1 MTADG
6 GGAPPPAGGGNGP
19 GLIDVQ
25 LALGQLCLDRGGP
38 EQAQAIE
45 WFRIAA
51 RSGDARA
58 INMLGRCYE
67 RGWGVTADPREA
79 AAYYLKAADRG
90 DVWALFNLG
99 DLYCR
104 GEGVPADDEAAYRL
118 YAAAARKGHV
128 KALNMLGLFHEGGRA
143 VPADGAAARAF
154 FKAAAEGGDCW
165 GQFNH
170 ARMLILDGALD
181 QAVPWFRQA
190 LDTGFPDFFRSM
202 AAVLAEHPD
211 PKLQALARQA
221 SALARQGRTPAP
233 SSAGDRDPAPLE

>member
-6 GGAPPPAGGGNGP
+6 GHAPSPADGGGNGP
-19 GLIDVQ
+19 DIIDVQ
-25 LALGQLCLDRGGP
+25 LALGQLCLDRGGS
-38 EQAQAIE
+38 EQAQAVE
-45 WFRIAA
+45 WFRSAA

-67 RGWGVTADPREA
+67 RGWGVAANPREA

-104 GEGVPADDEAAYRL
+104 GEGVPADNEAAYRL

-128 KALNMLGLFHEGGRA
+128 KALNMLGLFHECGRA
-143 VPADGAAARAF
+143 VPVDGAAARAF

-181 QAVPWFRQA
+181 QAVPWLRQT
-190 LDTGFPDFFRSM
+190 LETGFPDFFHSM
-202 AAVLAEHPD
+202 AAALAEHPD
-211 PKLQALARQA
+211 PRLQALARQA
-221 SALARQGRTPAP
+221 SALAQREHRP
-233 SSAGDRDPAPLE
+233 